1 MVIQIAGAPNELSF
15 IKLKNI
21 FCCDVE
27 WKKLV
32 KDKYVLLGYQSITE
46 TPIDSFFF
54 FLHSVVI
61 LYRLLLLMKWLVSPG
76 GAALSIRQGTS
87 WSEKG
92 EGNTWSGSEGERASN
107 S

>member
-1 MVIQIAGAPNELSF
+1 M
-15 IKLKNI
+15 
-21 FCCDVE
+21 
-27 WKKLV
+27 

-87 WSEKG
+87 
-92 EGNTWSGSEGERASN
+92 
-107 S
+107 